1 MPQKATVATISLG
14 YAGGPRTIERNLANM
29 QEALEAASAGGA
41 DLICLPETFAQVG
54 CPKDEGRQNAQTVPG
69 PVFDHLA
76 RHARQRRTWIVA
88 GTTERAANGVLQ
100 NVAWLLNRQG
110 ELAGR
115 YAKVHPTTGEMEQG
129 ITPGGA
135 APVFDTDFG
144 RIGMAIC
151 FDIGWPAH
159 WAALAEQGARLI
171 VWPSAYDG
179 GFPLQV
185 YAWSHF
191 VAIVSSVWGYHSKVI
206 DVTGRVLTATSRWS
220 RVALQR
226 IDLEKEVFHIDD
238 QVRKLADLQRRLG
251 AAVTVEG
258 FSEENVC
265 TVESHDDAWPLAR
278 IKQEFGL
285 ENFRDYHARA
295 TRMQEEYRG
304 RAARGGGDPGPGAAV
319 RPYGSAGSG
328 PPPLAVARGAGCAG
342 VR

>member
-1 MPQKATVATISLG
+1 MPQKATVATVSLG
-14 YAGGPRTIERNLANM
+14 YSGGPRTIERNLANV
-29 QEALEAASAGGA
+29 QDVLDAASAGGA

-54 CPKDEGRQNAQTVPG
+54 CPKDERRQTAQTVPG

-76 RHARQRRTWIVA
+76 RHARRHRTWIIA
-88 GTTERAANGVLQ
+88 GTTERAAGGGVQ

-115 YAKVHPTTGEMEQG
+115 YAKVHPTIGELEQG
-129 ITPGGA
+129 ITPGCA

-151 FDIGWPAH
+151 YDIGWPAH
-159 WAALAEQGARLI
+159 WAALAAQGARLI

-185 YAWSHF
+185 YAWSHR
-191 VAIVSSVWGYHSKVI
+191 VAVVSSVWGYHSKVI
-206 DVTGRVLTATSRWS
+206 DVTGHVLTATSRWS
-220 RVALQR
+220 RLALRR

-238 QVRKLADLQRRLG
+238 QVRKLADLQRLLG

-278 IKQEFGL
+278 IKLEFGL
-285 ENFRDYHARA
+285 ENFQDYHARA
-295 TRMQEEYRG
+295 TRMQEAYRD
-304 RAARGGGDPGPGAAV
+304 RAARVGSAAPSAAHAGVAGAA
-319 RPYGSAGSG
+319 GGE
-328 PPPLAVARGAGCAG
+328 
-342 VR
+342 

>member
-1 MPQKATVATISLG
+1 MTPDTLTLAGGTAMPQKATVATISLG
-14 YAGGPRTIERNLANM
+14 LAGGGPTVERNLARV
-29 QEALEAASAGGA
+29 QEELDAASAGGA

-54 CPKDEGRQNAQTVPG
+54 CPKDASHPAAQTVPG

-76 RHARQRRTWIVA
+76 QHARHHRTWIIA
-88 GTTERAANGVLQ
+88 GTTERMDDRTVQ
-100 NVAWLLNRQG
+100 NVAWVLNRQG

-115 YAKVHPTTGEMEQG
+115 YAKVHPTIGEIEGG
-129 ITPGGA
+129 ITPGSA

-144 RIGMAIC
+144 RIGVAIC
-151 FDIGWPAH
+151 YDIGWPAH

-191 VAIVSSVWGYHSKVI
+191 VTVVSSVWGYHSKVI

-220 RVALQR
+220 RVAIR
-226 IDLEKEVFHIDD
+226 RVDLEKEVFHIDA
-238 QVRKLADLQRRLG
+238 QVKKLADLQRKLG

-258 FSEENVC
+258 FSEENVF
-265 TVESHDDAWPLAR
+265 TVESNDEAWPMAR
-278 IKQEFGL
+278 IKREFGL

-295 TRMQEEYRG
+295 SRVQDEFRDRPISLNDTASDAPG
-304 RAARGGGDPGPGAAV
+304 RGGAAIA
-319 RPYGSAGSG
+319 AGRS
-328 PPPLAVARGAGCAG
+328 
-342 VR
+342 